1 MAQTIR
7 IGTRGSR
14 LALWQA
20 GAVRDALAAAHGL
33 PAEAFEITPIRTSGD
48 RIQDRALRKVGG
60 KELFT
65 KEIEE
70 ALLSGGIDLAVHSA
84 KDMGTFLPAG
94 LAIGACLE
102 REDPR
107 DVLIARNGADLAS
120 LPQGARIGTASLRRE
135 ALIRRARPD
144 VTIALLRG
152 NVPTRVERVEKGD
165 FDATLL
171 AAAGLRRLGLES
183 HVTAY
188 LPLEPFRRP
197 AGKAPWRSN
206 TASRTSGSARC
217 SRRSIIAETGLAV
230 ACERAFLA
238 ALGGSCET
246 PVAAYAQV
254 AGDRLRFD
262 GIVLSQDG
270 REAYEAH
277 GSGSAERCRR
287 DRQGGGGGHHA
298 QGAEALPRFRRHRL
312 MRLIV
317 TRPEP
322 DASRTAQA
330 LAALGHAPIL
340 SPMLDVV
347 ADPAAAL
354 PKRDFQAVLV
364 TSGNAVGR
372 WRRIAS
378 AGASKRC
385 RSSRSATRRRSSPSA
400 AALSRRARRAGRS
413 TTSPPWSERQL
424 RPGDGPLLHVAGEV
438 VAGDLAGRLAAAGFE
453 VERAVLYRTHAR
465 PRLAEAAADALRDGG
480 ADGVLLYSRRSAAAF
495 AQALAGRGPGAA
507 CRQHRLLLPFRSDRR
522 AASRRRDRSGAGR
535 RAPGPDQPLRA
546 GRAHA
551 AAAGRGLTRALPR
564 RTSRDL
570 DGTER
575 RMPA

>member
-20 GAVRDALAAAHGL
+20 GAVRDALAASHGL
-33 PAEAFEITPIRTSGD
+33 PADTFEITPIRTSGD

-70 ALLSGGIDLAVHSA
+70 ALLSGVIDLAVHSA

-107 DVLIARNGADLAS
+107 DVLIARSGSDLAS
-120 LPQGARIGTASLRRE
+120 LPRGARIGTASLRRE

-183 HVTAY
+183 HATAT
-188 LPLEPFRRP
+188 LPLETFPP
-197 AGKAPWRSN
+197 ACGQGAVAVEYRAADERIGALLAEIN
-206 TASRTSGSARC
+206 H
-217 SRRSIIAETGLAV
+217 IETGLTV

-246 PVAAYAQV
+246 PVAAYAQI
-254 AGDRLRFD
+254 AGGRLRFD

-277 GSGSAERCRR
+277 SSGSA
-287 DRQGGGGGHHA
+287 D
-298 QGAEALPRFRRHRL
+298 
-312 MRLIV
+312 
-317 TRPEP
+317 
-322 DASRTAQA
+322 D
-330 LAALGHAPIL
+330 
-340 SPMLDVV
+340 
-347 ADPAAAL
+347 AAAI
-354 PKRDFQAVLV
+354 
-364 TSGNAVGR
+364 GR
-372 WRRIAS
+372 A
-378 AGASKRC
+378 
-385 RSSRSATRRRSSPSA
+385 
-400 AALSRRARRAGRS
+400 
-413 TTSPPWSERQL
+413 
-424 RPGDGPLLHVAGEV
+424 AGE
-438 VAGDLAGRLAAAGFE
+438 DIML
-453 VERAVLYRTHAR
+453 
-465 PRLAEAAADALRDGG
+465 
-480 ADGVLLYSRRSAAAF
+480 
-495 AQALAGRGPGAA
+495 
-507 CRQHRLLLPFRSDRR
+507 
-522 AASRRRDRSGAGR
+522 
-535 RAPGPDQPLRA
+535 RAPKSFLASVGI
-546 GRAHA
+546 G
-551 AAAGRGLTRALPR
+551 
-564 RTSRDL
+564 
-570 DGTER
+570 
-575 RMPA
+575 